1 MLRTAPLSALLTP
14 ALRWVLSCVAFIF
27 IGAAA
32 AEPAGETLPPKGRA
46 LFDRLLSSQGDG
58 DPKVPYP
65 FARLL
70 QRISFE
76 LDDSAP
82 SGGLSVV
89 LIPLGRSL
97 QRHAAGD
104 AEAFRYPRVV
114 AAATGSPPRDAAPGH
129 PYLKDRLYIA
139 YHEKA
144 AALEV
149 ISYNDEAARF
159 EFQLVRNYR
168 AGATAEVGYANR
180 SLCLSCHQNA
190 GPIFSRQSW
199 DETSANPDISARL
212 AATGLSYYGLN
223 WRSGVDVPDAIDSAV
238 RRANLLATAQQL
250 WQRVCVSTTH
260 EATIRCRA
268 TALKQ
273 ALRYRLGASLPAV
286 FGPGTDQS
294 LTNPMLAAWHTHW
307 PEGIPIPDPQVP
319 NRQPFA
325 GVPPGER
332 TPDKAEL
339 YRYADIGIAFD
350 PMVLRAPLEIWHG
363 HDVADVRRFVQVLS
377 MFFSRTDILQ
387 IDHSLTSVRDPASR
401 NTSLICSERE
411 STSHNRIDL
420 DCHGDHGHLLLARLN
435 LQAGEI
441 SGGSIDRLQLDES
454 NIGAVGIGTPHQS
467 ASNTLHFALKRDG
480 SSVRT
485 PAGDTIRSLTVTRA
499 TESRPALASLE
510 IVADLP
516 PLDLA
521 IDAIAASTLN
531 GTSDALGDG
540 PLRRIAI
547 LAPLFEHLGIRPA
560 ISPEQHTER
569 SPARVAEVGL
579 LRSTGWPADLQP
591 FARQCGQCHADAT
604 AFPPGFLRG
613 DDSQVRS
620 TLDTCAE
627 RMLYRLTMN
636 LTPTT
641 ARTKTPMPPPAAAH
655 APAFAHSAD
664 LPAMLGQ
671 LGALLKA
678 RGSNPDA
685 VMSRAYAT
693 LPPCRVRN
701 MNEAAQGDPS

>member
-1 MLRTAPLSALLTP
+1 MP
-14 ALRWVLSCVAFIF
+14 ALRWALSSVAFIA

-32 AEPAGETLPPKGRA
+32 AEPVGETLPPKGRA
-46 LFDRLLSSQGDG
+46 LFDHLLSNQGDG
-58 DPKVPYP
+58 APTVPYP

-70 QRISFE
+70 QRISSQ
-76 LDDSAP
+76 LDDSEP

-114 AAATGSPPRDAAPGH
+114 AAVTGSPPGDAAPGH

-168 AGATAEVGYANR
+168 ASATAEVGYANR
-180 SLCLSCHQNA
+180 NLCLSCHQNA

-223 WRSGVDVPDAIDSAV
+223 WRSGVDVPDAIDSGV
-238 RRANLLATAQQL
+238 KRANLLATAQRL
-250 WQRVCVSTTH
+250 WQHGCVATTR

-268 TALKQ
+268 SALKQ
-273 ALRYRLGASLPAV
+273 ALRYRLSGSMSAV
-286 FGPGTDQS
+286 TAPDTEES
-294 LTNPMLAAWHTHW
+294 LTEPMLAAWRQQW
-307 PEGIPIPDPQVP
+307 PNGIPIPDPQVP

-325 GVPPGER
+325 GVAPGER
-332 TPDKAEL
+332 APDKDEL

-350 PMVLRAPLEIWHG
+350 PMVLRAPLETWHG
-363 HDVADVRRFVQVLS
+363 QDATDVRRFVQALS

-387 IDHSLTSVRDPASR
+387 IDHHLSSARDSASR
-401 NTSLICSERE
+401 TAFLTCTERE
-411 STSHNRIDL
+411 SASHNRIDL
-420 DCHGDHGHLLLARLN
+420 DCRGDRGNLLRARLTQ
-435 LQAGEI
+435 QAGKI
-441 SGGSIDRLQLDES
+441 SGGSIDRLLLDEG
-454 NIGAVGIGTPHQS
+454 NIGAVAIGAPGQT
-467 ASNTLHFALKRDG
+467 ASDTLHFALMRND

-485 PAGDTIRSLTVTRA
+485 PAGDAIRSLTVTRA
-499 TESRPALASLE
+499 TGSRPAQARLE
-510 IVADLP
+510 LITDLP

-521 IDAIAASTLN
+521 IDALAASTLT
-531 GTSDALGDG
+531 GASDALGDG
-540 PLRRIAI
+540 ALRRIAI
-547 LAPLFEHLGIRPA
+547 LAPLFEHLGILPLIALEQGIERP
-560 ISPEQHTER
+560 
-569 SPARVAEVGL
+569 PAREAEVGL
-579 LRSTGWPADLQP
+579 SRSTGWPTDLQP

-613 DDSQVRS
+613 GDNQVRS
-620 TLDTCAE
+620 TLDACAE

-636 LTPTT
+636 QTPAA

-655 APAFAHSAD
+655 APAFALSAD

-671 LGALLKA
+671 LGALLNA

-693 LPPCRVRN
+693 LPPCRVHTSID
-701 MNEAAQGDPS
+701 AAQGDPS